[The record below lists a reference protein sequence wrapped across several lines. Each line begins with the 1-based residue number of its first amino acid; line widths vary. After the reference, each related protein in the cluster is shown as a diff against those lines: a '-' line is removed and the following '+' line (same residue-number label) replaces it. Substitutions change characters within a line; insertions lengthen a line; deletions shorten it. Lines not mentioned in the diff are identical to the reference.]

1 MLLKS
6 TAVVGVMT
14 LLSRILGL
22 TRDIT
27 FAAFFGASASTD
39 AFFVAFKIP
48 NFMRRLFAEGAF
60 SQSFVPVFS
69 EYRETRDFAALKDL
83 VNHVTGTL
91 GGFLLALSIAGSL
104 AAPLLVYLF
113 APGFIDTTTDAAA
126 GGSISAA
133 DRFQLTSD
141 MLSITFSYIFFISL
155 TALAGGILN
164 SYNKFAV
171 PAFTPV
177 LLNLC
182 LTGAAIWGA
191 EYFTQPVM
199 ALAWGVAL
207 AGFLQLLFQLPFLKQ
222 INLLPVP
229 QFKRAHQGVKKIQ
242 RLMLPAIIG
251 SSVAQINL
259 LLDTVIAS
267 FLAAGSVSW
276 LYYSDRL
283 VEFPLGIFGIALATV
298 ILPSLSKQHARQSTE
313 QFNQTLDW
321 ALKLV
326 TLIALPASLGLL
338 CLSAPLLSALFGY
351 GEFSLHDIEMSA
363 LSLMAYA
370 LGLPAFIYIKVL
382 APGYYARQDT
392 RTPMRI
398 GVIAMITNMFLNLLL
413 VIPLVLLEFEG
424 PHLGLAL
431 ATTGSAYLN
440 AFMLYRGLR
449 KQGIYTHL
457 NGWSTL
463 LIQAIIAN
471 IAMSLFLLYYS
482 PPINIWL
489 EWPLL
494 ERVPSLLGFV
504 FIAMLI
510 YAASL
515 LACGFRPRQL
525 QQTDPKH

>member
-1 MLLKS
+1 MLFKS
-6 TAVVGVMT
+6 TAVVGAMT

-22 TRDIT
+22 TRDII
-27 FAAFFGASASTD
+27 FAAFFGASGYTD

-60 SQSFVPVFS
+60 SQAFVPVFS
-69 EYRETRDFAALKDL
+69 EYKEKRDFSALKDL
-83 VNHVTGTL
+83 VNHVAGAL
-91 GGFLLALSIAGSL
+91 GGFLLLLSIAGSL

-113 APGFIDTTTDAAA
+113 APGFADTLDSTSGAE
-126 GGSISAA
+126 
-133 DRFQLTSD
+133 RFELTAS
-141 MLSITFSYIFFISL
+141 MLSITFFYIFFISL

-164 SYNKFAV
+164 SYGKFAV

-182 LTGAAIWGA
+182 LIAAAVWGSA
-191 EYFTQPVM
+191 YFAQPVM

-207 AGFLQLLFQLPFLKQ
+207 AGLLQLLFQLPFLKQ

-229 QFKRAHQGVKKIQ
+229 RFKRAHEGVKKIQ
-242 RLMLPAIIG
+242 KLMLPAIIG

-267 FLAAGSVSW
+267 FLVAGSVSW

-283 VEFPLGIFGIALATV
+283 VEFPLGVFGIALATV
-298 ILPSLSKQHARQSTE
+298 ILPNLSKQHANESQAL
-313 QFNQTLDW
+313 FNQTLDW

-326 TLIALPASLGLL
+326 TLIALPAALGLL
-338 CLSAPLLSALFGY
+338 LLAGPLLAALFGY
-351 GEFSLHDIEMSA
+351 GEFSMHDTEMSA

-370 LGLPAFIYIKVL
+370 VGLPAFIYIKVL

-398 GVIAMITNMFLNLLL
+398 GVRAMVANMFLNLLF
-413 VIPLVLLEFEG
+413 VIPLVMNDFEG

-431 ATTGSAYLN
+431 ATTGSAYMN

-449 KQGIYTHL
+449 KQGVYQHL
-457 NGWSTL
+457 DGWGKL
-463 LIQAIIAN
+463 LIQAFVAN
-471 IAMSLFLLYYS
+471 ICMSAFLFYTS

-510 YAASL
+510 YTVSL
-515 LACGFRPRQL
+515 LICGFRPHHL
-525 QQTDPKH
+525 QHQPASSS

>member
-1 MLLKS
+1 MLFKS

-22 TRDIT
+22 TRDII
-27 FAAFFGASASTD
+27 FASFFGASANTD

-60 SQSFVPVFS
+60 SQAFVPVFS
-69 EYRETRDFAALKDL
+69 EYKEKRDFSALKDL

-91 GGFLLALSIAGSL
+91 GGFLLLLSIIGSL

-113 APGFIDTTTDAAA
+113 APGFVDGSENGA
-126 GGSISAA
+126 GAE
-133 DRFQLTSD
+133 RFQLTSD
-141 MLSITFSYIFFISL
+141 MLRITFPYIFFISL
-155 TALAGGILN
+155 TALCGGILN
-164 SYNKFAV
+164 SYNKFSV

-182 LTGAAIWGA
+182 LIGAALWGSD
-191 EYFTQPVM
+191 YFAQPVM

-207 AGFLQLLFQLPFLKQ
+207 AGLLQLLFQLPFLKQ

-229 QFKRAHQGVKKIQ
+229 QFRRAHEGVKKIQ
-242 RLMLPAIIG
+242 QLMLPAIIG

-267 FLAAGSVSW
+267 FLIAGSVSW

-283 VEFPLGIFGIALATV
+283 VEFPLGVFGIALATV
-298 ILPSLSKQHARQSTE
+298 ILPSLSKQHARQSTDH
-313 QFNQTLDW
+313 FNQTLDW

-338 CLSAPLLSALFGY
+338 LLAGPLLATLFGY
-351 GEFSLHDIEMSA
+351 GEFSLHDTEMSA

-382 APGYYARQDT
+382 APGYFARQDT

-398 GVIAMITNMFLNLLL
+398 GVLAMVVNMFLNLLF
-413 VIPLVLLEFEG
+413 VIPMVMLEFKA

-440 AFMLYRGLR
+440 AFMLYRGLK
-449 KQGIYTHL
+449 KQGIYQHL
-457 NGWSTL
+457 SGWSRLIAQTL
-463 LIQAIIAN
+463 VAN
-471 IAMSLFLLYYS
+471 IAMSAFLIYYA
-482 PPINIWL
+482 PPVHMWL
-489 EWPLL
+489 GWPLL

-510 YAASL
+510 YTVSL
-515 LACGFRPRQL
+515 LICGFRPRHLIKQ
-525 QQTDPKH
+525 PEAPGP